1 MDLIVT
7 TGIFYLRRLYSKGVR
22 SPQLLLLAIFIHST
36 LKDISVVMVN
46 PWVMTGSSSA
56 VRPFQQSSSTQRQ
69 PDRSTWRYIST
80 EEFPASW
87 PAIKYQQNQPQNP
100 TKQERHWWL
109 PTKVLHQENRIQE
122 LKELFSAFLQSQ
134 HTRR

>member
-1 MDLIVT
+1 MA
-7 TGIFYLRRLYSKGVR
+7 YRLNCDPWDFLSEEALPKEVR
-22 SPQLLLLAIFIHST
+22 SPQLPLLAIFIHST

-56 VRPFQQSSSTQRQ
+56 VRPFQQSNSTQRQ

-87 PAIKYQQNQPQNP
+87 PAVKHQQNEAQNP
-100 TKQERHWWL
+100 KKQERHCWL
-109 PTKVLHQENRIQE
+109 PRKALQHGKTK
-122 LKELFSAFLQSQ
+122 S
-134 HTRR
+134 